1 MDGKNVLVTGANGHV
16 GFVLAKTLVERGYNV
31 RASIRDK
38 NNPNL
43 VSSLSKLNVEI
54 VELDIMKPETI
65 EPAMQG
71 IEGLFQVAA
80 VYKSWAKNPEEEI
93 INPSIIGGI
102 NVLKS
107 AKNANVNKIVFTSST
122 AAIGRS
128 GPRGKALTEKDW
140 NYSSNHPYSYAKT
153 EAEKRAWEYSKAVNL
168 NLVVVNPTAVIGP
181 YFHRHTPST
190 IIFEKILKGE
200 LKQLPPQTFG
210 YVDVRDVA
218 IGHILAY
225 ENEHAEGRHILCTQC
240 VDGFELMDIIED
252 VNPGI
257 ELPRKITAMWK
268 VKLFAIFESMKAK
281 FGYTPKISPQTV
293 KEYMGKVTNYD
304 SNKAR
309 GTLGWNPM
317 ELKDSVRDTIN
328 WIKQNFT

>member
-43 VSSLSKLNVEI
+43 VSSLSKLYVEI

-107 AKNANVNKIVFTSST
+107 ANINPEKYQGFAFGFGLDRLAQLKYGIPDLRTFFSGDIRRLKHYGF
-122 AAIGRS
+122 AA
-128 GPRGKALTEKDW
+128 
-140 NYSSNHPYSYAKT
+140 
-153 EAEKRAWEYSKAVNL
+153 
-168 NLVVVNPTAVIGP
+168 
-181 YFHRHTPST
+181 
-190 IIFEKILKGE
+190 
-200 LKQLPPQTFG
+200 
-210 YVDVRDVA
+210 
-218 IGHILAY
+218 
-225 ENEHAEGRHILCTQC
+225 
-240 VDGFELMDIIED
+240 
-252 VNPGI
+252 
-257 ELPRKITAMWK
+257 
-268 VKLFAIFESMKAK
+268 
-281 FGYTPKISPQTV
+281 
-293 KEYMGKVTNYD
+293 
-304 SNKAR
+304 
-309 GTLGWNPM
+309 
-317 ELKDSVRDTIN
+317 
-328 WIKQNFT
+328 